1 MAPLQDTRYLEINY
15 TPGFLGRDFNII
27 KYLHQS
33 CHIHHFR
40 EVAQPSKLTSL
51 WWFHH
56 LMNLFVPFLVSH
68 YEQIFIVNICFNN
81 FTHSPI
87 IQLFLIVC
95 PSCINSI
102 SLTYIFLLSFL
113 HFFFSCN
120 DWNNTFLYV
129 WFVSPSM
136 ILIRILQ
143 IRSGE
148 VSCWWHYYLKLNCQR
163 DWRRE
168 RQTADRIIDIII
180 VTSCEFRIAYVSV
193 KMSLVTLHLAI
204 FHESALKIKVW
215 REPNEFPGTKI
226 VWSVFLQHTTH
237 ATNRKGVPPLL
248 DPINNKRLHKRLKIL
263 VVHFL

>member
-15 TPGFLGRDFNII
+15 TPGFLGRNFNII

-40 EVAQPSKLTSL
+40 EVAQPSKLASL

-81 FTHSPI
+81 FIHSPI
-87 IQLFLIVC
+87 IQFFLIVC

-168 RQTADRIIDIII
+168 RQTADRIIDIINCHKLWVQDCLCLSQN
-180 VTSCEFRIAYVSV
+180 VTRDSSSSYLPWVC
-193 KMSLVTLHLAI
+193 
-204 FHESALKIKVW
+204 IK
-215 REPNEFPGTKI
+215 
-226 VWSVFLQHTTH
+226 
-237 ATNRKGVPPLL
+237 
-248 DPINNKRLHKRLKIL
+248 D
-263 VVHFL
+263 